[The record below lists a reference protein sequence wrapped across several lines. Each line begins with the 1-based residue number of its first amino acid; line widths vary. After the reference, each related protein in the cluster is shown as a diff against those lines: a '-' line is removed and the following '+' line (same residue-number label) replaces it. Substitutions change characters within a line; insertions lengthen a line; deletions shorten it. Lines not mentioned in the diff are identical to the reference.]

1 MKKKGKMKNKIII
14 TIILSVFSAMSL
26 TIYLLYS
33 ENLASV
39 SEIQKLKNDVKNN
52 GLNYEKKLDSIG
64 KSINK
69 NILKIDSLKQT
80 NNKQEIQGFEMN
92 GKSISVEDLLKIL
105 NKTLEENSVLN
116 SEVAN
121 DKKIFDILKKDY
133 DVIITRENDKIKI
146 HRTQIR
152 KDENDCTEKLKTLE
166 NQLNEKTFVLKQL
179 DNRYKLKYEV
189 KTEGN
194 TIKSTIYNSKVD
206 SALWLYPYYKHKIK
220 IDKNGDV
227 FIK

>member
-1 MKKKGKMKNKIII
+1 MKKKEKMKNKIII

-39 SEIQKLKNDVKNN
+39 SKIQKLKNDVRNN

-64 KSINK
+64 KSINL

-152 KDENDCTEKLKTLE
+152 KDENDCTAKLKALE
-166 NQLNEKTFVLKQL
+166 NQLNEKTFILKQL

-194 TIKSTIYNSKVD
+194 NIKSTIYNSKVD